1 MLKYMQANNSLLY
14 LIFWVVCIEYEY
26 IQSASNI
33 HNESLIDLIHIL
45 LFIILYNYINLFSI
59 ISTFRFE
66 YMYKE
71 HNGIY
76 VTLCDKTHWIIIVF
90 TLYTSLQNHSIV
102 WIIMYCTV
110 ATSMV
115 YCV

>member
-1 MLKYMQANNSLLY
+1 
-14 LIFWVVCIEYEY
+14 
-26 IQSASNI
+26 
-33 HNESLIDLIHIL
+33 
-45 LFIILYNYINLFSI
+45 
-59 ISTFRFE
+59 
-66 YMYKE
+66 MYKE

-115 YCV
+115 YCVWQFILGCIRRQSLKATDNSDIILNQQSLKYHL

>member
-1 MLKYMQANNSLLY
+1 
-14 LIFWVVCIEYEY
+14 
-26 IQSASNI
+26 
-33 HNESLIDLIHIL
+33 
-45 LFIILYNYINLFSI
+45 
-59 ISTFRFE
+59 
-66 YMYKE
+66 MYKE

-76 VTLCDKTHWIIIVF
+76 VTLCDKTHWIIIFF

>member
-1 MLKYMQANNSLLY
+1 
-14 LIFWVVCIEYEY
+14 
-26 IQSASNI
+26 
-33 HNESLIDLIHIL
+33 
-45 LFIILYNYINLFSI
+45 
-59 ISTFRFE
+59 
-66 YMYKE
+66 MYKE

-76 VTLCDKTHWIIIVF
+76 VTLCDKNALDHYFF